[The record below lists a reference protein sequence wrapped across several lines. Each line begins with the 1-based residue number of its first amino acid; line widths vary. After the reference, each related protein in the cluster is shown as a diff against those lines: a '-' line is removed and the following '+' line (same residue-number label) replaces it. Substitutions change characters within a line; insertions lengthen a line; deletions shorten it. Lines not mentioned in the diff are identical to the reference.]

1 MNRIGG
7 RVQPVFLLFQE
18 APQPCGYGEKHPMLQ
33 AVACLKLRDK
43 RML

>member
-1 MNRIGG
+1 MNRIAG
-7 RVQPVFLLFQE
+7 RVSPCFLLSQE
-18 APQPCGYGEKHPMLQ
+18 APQPCGYGEKPAMLQ